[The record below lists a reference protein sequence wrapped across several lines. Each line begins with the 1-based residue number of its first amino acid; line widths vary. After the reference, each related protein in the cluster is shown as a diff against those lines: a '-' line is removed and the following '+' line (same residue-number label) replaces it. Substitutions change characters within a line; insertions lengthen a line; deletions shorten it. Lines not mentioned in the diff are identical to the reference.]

1 MEEST
6 NKDKIVFVGKQDV
19 YTVEQLALK
28 LNVKERTIADALR
41 SGKLKGYKK
50 FRRWYVLHDDLM
62 NFLTTE
68 ELESDPESEK
78 S

>member
-1 MEEST
+1 MKENTE
-6 NKDKIVFVGKQDV
+6 NDNIVFVGKQDV

-28 LNVKERTIADALR
+28 LNVKERTIADTLR

-68 ELESDPESEK
+68 ELESDPKNEES
-78 S
+78 